1 MGRLR
6 WPEPRATR
14 HRSDLP
20 ADLQCGPHRTLH
32 ATPAPTHRELWR
44 HAVNTLLYGT
54 FAQLAAFLRLASC
67 RTIGRAAA
75 CIGVRRMSES
85 VCRKSENQFCTEGAL
100 SLWSLACSRSPRP
113 SMLICHAPA
122 SRPAMP
128 SVS

>member
-1 MGRLR
+1 MVRLR
-6 WPEPRATR
+6 WPKPRATR

-20 ADLQCGPHRTLH
+20 ADLQSGPHRTLY

-85 VCRKSENQFCTEGAL
+85 VCRKSENQFCTEEAL
-100 SLWSLACSRSPRP
+100 SLRTIACHPSPR
-113 SMLICHAPA
+113 SSLLH
-122 SRPAMP
+122 
-128 SVS
+128 